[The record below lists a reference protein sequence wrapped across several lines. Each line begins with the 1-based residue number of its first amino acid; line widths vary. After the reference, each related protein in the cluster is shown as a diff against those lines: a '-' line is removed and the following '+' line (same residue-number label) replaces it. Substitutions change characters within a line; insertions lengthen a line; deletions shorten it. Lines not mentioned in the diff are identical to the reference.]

1 MGEVT
6 IAAEKAKNLIEKS
19 DEIDALL
26 EKISEADT
34 EALKAGFEAQVK
46 AITAEA
52 EKVTGLNSE

>member
-34 EALKAGFEAQVK
+34 EALKKTFED
-46 AITAEA
+46 
-52 EKVTGLNSE
+52 